1 MLWVYAGTN
10 LLECNRLA
18 RCSLPSNYIDV
29 SKTRACDLFET
40 LTTIYSHHPGASIYL
55 GFLDPILMI
64 TPPHEAACRAVF
76 RACTVAMVTSNPL
89 ILPYSWKNGTSR
101 LVIVGDTKTQE
112 NASDTKTL
120 NNCGTPLIQDEA

>member
-18 RCSLPSNYIDV
+18 RSALPPKYIDV

-40 LTTIYSHHPGASIYL
+40 LTTIYTHHPGASIYL

-64 TPPHEAACRAVF
+64 APPHEAACRAVF
-76 RACTVAMVTSNPL
+76 RTCTVAMVTSNPL

-101 LVIVGDTKTQE
+101 LIIVGDTKTQD
-112 NASDTKTL
+112 ASDTKTL
-120 NNCGTPLIQDEA
+120 NDCSTSLLQNEA